1 MLALGKFQ
9 RLAFSKVTQ
18 RFASKSFLST
28 FRYTPSHE
36 YIKVSFE
43 AYLYSCFPFNL
54 QVYENYLRLMVI
66 SELLVSLVM
75 LLKL

>member
-43 AYLYSCFPFNL
+43 EMIICFPFEL
-54 QVYENYLRLMVI
+54 LISENFHRLMVI
-66 SELLVSLVM
+66 LELLVSLVM